1 MKEKQNFLWFF
12 ARFFVI
18 LPPEI
23 IKGCRQLAAEM
34 IPSKPDAGNTDV
46 GMIELKISITI
57 PLFYIIEFKH

>member
-46 GMIELKISITI
+46 GMIEQKSTTESPFI
-57 PLFYIIEFKH
+57 FMN

>member
-12 ARFFVI
+12 ARFFVT

-34 IPSKPDAGNTDV
+34 IPS
-46 GMIELKISITI
+46 
-57 PLFYIIEFKH
+57 

>member
-1 MKEKQNFLWFF
+1 MKEKRNFLWFF

-34 IPSKPDAGNTDV
+34 IPS
-46 GMIELKISITI
+46 
-57 PLFYIIEFKH
+57 